1 MTFAEFLAAAF
12 WPMVA
17 LFALLLTVTKDPVL
31 YRYFLTAALVTC
43 FLYFGLWVAD
53 PASSIVAVLD
63 FYVFSALLGILG
75 AGECLRRLLTK
86 SFDIKT
92 CLVSLVGVLLAFF
105 NLGILYQDFLQAP
118 IVLEGRTQNPRIQ
131 SHYRGGSE
139 YVVDI
144 ASRTVKVTTPVYERL
159 KLNPY
164 VRAEIG
170 RGSNY
175 IYRIDYLSN

>member
-1 MTFAEFLAAAF
+1 MTFAELLAAAF

-17 LFALLLTVTKDPVL
+17 LFAVLLTMTKDTVL
-31 YRYFLTAALVTC
+31 LRYVLTAALVTV

-63 FYVFSALLGILG
+63 FYVFGALLGVLG
-75 AGECLRRLLTK
+75 AGTCLKRLLTGP
-86 SFDIKT
+86 FDIRA
-92 CLVSLVGVLLAFF
+92 CLFSLVAVLIAFL
-105 NLGILYQDFLQAP
+105 NLEILYQDFFHAP
-118 IVLEGRTQNPRIQ
+118 IVLEGRAQNLRIQ
-131 SHYRGGSE
+131 SHRGGSQ
-139 YVVDI
+139 YVVEI
-144 ASRTVKVTTPVYERL
+144 ASQTVKVTTPVYERL
-159 KLNPY
+159 KFNPN